1 MISNLQRIE
10 AVNVMTVAVADR
22 FLIPTAIMTTNLLA
36 PAQWAQSEFALA
48 ELGDQR
54 RTQRL
59 VNMATCLAQTP
70 TGTLPQAFPE
80 WKDLKATYR
89 FLDHLEFGPDDIQ
102 QPHRQQTLAACRAP
116 GEYLLIE
123 DTTELDY
130 SSHPKAE
137 QLGYIGN
144 GRGRGMLVHSTL
156 AVRVEAWDLAQA
168 PEGIALGLLAQKS
181 WIRPVTG
188 LRKQSW
194 RQRMRRSRESDRWA
208 RALAELGAPP
218 PGCQWIY
225 LADREADFY
234 EPFQRCR
241 QQGLDFIIR
250 EYHDHKLAG
259 ADEHLSA
266 ALAAAPVQGVMP
278 VSLRGRQGEL
288 AREAVVSLRHCRV
301 KWQGPW
307 RPQGRQE
314 DLELNVVEA
323 REMEPPE
330 GVEEL
335 HWILL
340 TSLPCERLVELKRI
354 VARYAMRWWIEQ
366 YHKAL
371 KSGAGIEESQ
381 LEKGFR
387 IENLLAVLAVL
398 AVRLVNTQWL
408 ARNRPD
414 EPVEPESFGLTAL
427 EILSAKYATPQGGWT
442 NRSVLIAVAR
452 LGGFLAR
459 KNDGLPGWQTIW
471 RGWHHLLWMCEGLE
485 ILKEK
490 AKRCG

>member
-1 MISNLQRIE
+1 MLTNVQRIE
-10 AVNVMTVAVADR
+10 VVRVMKFAVADW
-22 FLIPTAIMTTNLLA
+22 FLAPTAIMNTNLLA
-36 PAQWAQSEFALA
+36 PAQWAQTEFALA

-54 RTQRL
+54 RSQRL
-59 VNMATCLAQTP
+59 VKMATCLAQTP
-70 TGTLPQAFPE
+70 TGTLPQAFPDWNE
-80 WKDLKATYR
+80 LKAAYR
-89 FLDHLEFGPDDIQ
+89 FLDHLEFGPAEIQ
-102 QPHRQQTLAACRAP
+102 QPHWQHTLAACRQP

-130 SSHPKAE
+130 SHHPRTE
-137 QLGYIGN
+137 QLGFIGN
-144 GRGRGMLVHSTL
+144 GQGQGLWVHSTL
-156 AVRVEAWDLAQA
+156 ALRVEAWDLAQQ
-168 PEGIALGLLAQKS
+168 PEGIALGLLAQTS
-181 WIRPVTG
+181 WARTRSG

-194 RQRMRRSRESDRWA
+194 RQRMARPRESDRWA
-208 RALAELGAPP
+208 RALAQTGSPP

-234 EPFQRCR
+234 EPMQRCR
-241 QQGLDFIIR
+241 QQGVDFIIR
-250 EYHDHKLAG
+250 GYHDHKLTGAAG
-259 ADEHLSA
+259 HLFA
-266 ALAAAPVQGVMP
+266 ALAQAPVQGRMKVR
-278 VSLRGRQGEL
+278 LRGRQGEA
-288 AREAVVSLRHCRV
+288 AREAVVSLRRCRV
-301 KWQGPW
+301 TWPGPW
-307 RPQGRQE
+307 RPQGMQE
-314 DLELNVVEA
+314 DVEINVVEA

-330 GVEEL
+330 GVEGL

-340 TSLPCERLVELKRI
+340 TSLPCARLAELKRI
-354 VARYAMRWWIEQ
+354 VARYALRWWIEQ

-408 ARNRPD
+408 ARHRPD
-414 EPVEPESFGLTAL
+414 EPVEVESFGASAL
-427 EILSAKYATPQGGWT
+427 ELLSVKYEMPKGGWT

-459 KNDGLPGWQTIW
+459 KQDGMPGWQTIW
-471 RGWHHLLWMCEGLE
+471 RGWSKLMCMCEGLE

-490 AKRCG
+490 AKKCG

>member
-1 MISNLQRIE
+1 MNS
-10 AVNVMTVAVADR
+10 
-22 FLIPTAIMTTNLLA
+22 NLLA
-36 PAQWAQSEFALA
+36 PAQWAQLEFALA

-59 VNMATCLAQTP
+59 VKMATCLAQTP
-70 TGTLPQAFPE
+70 TGTLPQAFPA
-80 WKDLKATYR
+80 WKELKAAYR
-89 FLDHLEFGPDDIQ
+89 LLDHLEFGPAEIQ
-102 QPHRQQTLAACRAP
+102 QPHRQCTLAACRQP

-130 SSHPKAE
+130 SSHRCTE
-137 QLGYIGN
+137 QLGFIGN
-144 GRGRGMLVHSTL
+144 GRGRGLLVHSTL
-156 AVRVEAWDLAQA
+156 AVRVEAWDLAQG
-168 PEGIALGLLAQKS
+168 PEGIALGLLGQKS
-181 WIRPVTG
+181 WVRPVKG
-188 LRKQSW
+188 LRQQPW
-194 RQRMRRSRESDRWA
+194 RQRMLRPRESDRWA
-208 RALAELGAPP
+208 RVLAELGSPP
-218 PGCQWIY
+218 PGSQWIY

-234 EPFQRCR
+234 EPVQRCR
-241 QQGLDFIIR
+241 QQGMDFIIR
-250 EYHDHKLAG
+250 GYHDHKLAG

-266 ALAAAPVQGVMP
+266 ALAQAPVEGVMT
-278 VSLRGRQGEL
+278 VSVRGRQGEA

-301 KWQGPW
+301 TWQGPW
-307 RPQGRQE
+307 RPQGMQA
-314 DLELNVVEA
+314 DVAINVVEA

-330 GVEEL
+330 GVEAL

-340 TSLPCERLVELKRI
+340 TSLPCERLVELQRI

-387 IENLLAVLAVL
+387 IENLLAVLAIL

-414 EPVEPESFGLTAL
+414 EPVEAESFGASAL
-427 EILSAKYATPQGGWT
+427 ELLSAKYEMPKGGWS

-459 KNDGLPGWQTIW
+459 KHDGLPGWQTIW
-471 RGWHHLLWMCEGLE
+471 RGWSKLMCMCEGLE